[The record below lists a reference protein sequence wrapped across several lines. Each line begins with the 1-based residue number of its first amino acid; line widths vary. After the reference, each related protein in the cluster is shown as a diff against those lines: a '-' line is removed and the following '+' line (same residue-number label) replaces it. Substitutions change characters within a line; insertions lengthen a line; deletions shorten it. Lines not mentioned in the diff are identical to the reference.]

1 MSGWAYIEAGN
12 TITNN
17 PGGASGQIQWNNNGA
32 FDGFTASG
40 DATINT
46 TTGVVTVLKMSG
58 GATFN
63 YVAKTSTYSISSTD
77 YLIDCTANTFTV
89 TLPSAVG
96 ITGRVYVIKNS
107 GTGVVTVATSLA
119 QNIDAYS
126 SFVLSVQYEAI
137 QVMSDGANWKVF

>member
-1 MSGWAYIEAGN
+1 MSGWAYIETGN

-46 TTGVVTVLKMSG
+46 TTGVVTVIKMSG

-63 YVAKTSTYSISSTD
+63 YTAQTGTYTASSTD
-77 YLIDCTANTFTV
+77 FLIDCTANTFTV
-89 TLPSAVG
+89 SLPTAIG
-96 ITGRVYVIKNS
+96 NTGRVYVIKNS
-107 GTGVVTVATSLA
+107 GTGVITIDPALTQTIDGQTTYILA
-119 QNIDAYS
+119 
-126 SFVLSVQYEAI
+126 VQYEAI
-137 QVMSDGANWKVF
+137 QIMSDGANWKVF